1 MYCSSNEQGYYL
13 IASRTFVNTTI
24 YMYIQCKRLQ
34 CTGSERQTFT
44 VYWIRITNVHLIAVQ
59 KGRKYNDLIKKNSNL
74 ADYIYLLLFSSS
86 AGKVIQISAIYCNM
100 KCSGKHDT
108 TWNIPRTT
116 YHVFPA
122 TFHVIS
128 WKINFLWDSE

>member
-44 VYWIRITNVHLIAVQ
+44 VYWIRKTNVYSVLDQ
-59 KGRKYNDLIKKNSNL
+59 KDKRLQCTGLERQQFTVYWIRKTTSYSVLDKKNNRL
-74 ADYIYLLLFSSS
+74 QCT
-86 AGKVIQISAIYCNM
+86 G
-100 KCSGKHDT
+100 
-108 TWNIPRTT
+108 
-116 YHVFPA
+116 
-122 TFHVIS
+122 
-128 WKINFLWDSE
+128 